1 VKIVVCV
8 KQVVEVPSYVEFGAG
23 GVDVDPA
30 FTSHE
35 LNDADSYAVEEA
47 LRIRDAAGGG
57 EVVVVTAGDDG
68 SAEALRRCL
77 AMGAD
82 RAVRVWSESL
92 SVHDPISV
100 ARSLAAVVRDEAAD
114 LVFCGVQSSDAAQQ
128 STGPA
133 LAAALGVPCV
143 SVATKV
149 DVAAGGRELVVRR
162 EFEGGLAEVVEVEGP
177 AVITVQTGLNTP
189 RYGSFKEMMKAKKA
203 QIPVVDPGDIGA
215 PRVKVRRMFV
225 PSSGGGRDIE
235 MIDGGPAQ
243 VAARIVALVRE
254 VG

>member
-1 VKIVVCV
+1 M
-8 KQVVEVPSYVEFGAG
+8 
-23 GVDVDPA
+23 
-30 FTSHE
+30 
-35 LNDADSYAVEEA
+35 NDADTYAVEEA
-47 LRIRDAAGGG
+47 LRIRDEVGG
-57 EVVVVTAGDDG
+57 EVVVVTAGDEG
-68 SAEALRRCL
+68 AVEALRRCV

-82 RAVRVWSESL
+82 RAVRVWSDGL
-92 SVHDPISV
+92 SVHDPIAV
-100 ARSLAAVVRDEAAD
+100 ARSLAAAIRDEAAD

-133 LAAALGVPCV
+133 LASALGVPSV

-149 DVAAGGRELVVRR
+149 DVVSGGSGLTVRR
-162 EFEGGLAEVVEVEGP
+162 EFEGGLAEVVELDGP

-203 QIPVVDPGDIGA
+203 QIPVVDPGDAGA
-215 PRVKVRRMFV
+215 SRVKVRRMFV
-225 PSSGGGRDIE
+225 PASSGGRDIE

-243 VAARIVALVRE
+243 IAARIVQLVRE